1 MKSKRSADWK
11 IYEDVAKTILNN
23 LASEFKLSN
32 VEGKQLVDGIQSGTK
47 WEIDAKGILENGSGF
62 LVIECRR
69 NTTSKQSQDK
79 IGSLA
84 YKIID
89 TAAVG
94 GIMISAI
101 GVQKGGQLVAN
112 AAKII
117 HMQLDKESTP
127 LDYCLQ
133 FLNRIFIGHTESVN
147 ATDSMSTKTIKKCK
161 GCNNFFELHGCEAK
175 CPLCLK

>member
-1 MKSKRSADWK
+1 MKSKRPADWK
-11 IYEDVAKTILNN
+11 IYEEVAKTILNN
-23 LASEFKLSN
+23 LASEFQLSN

-79 IGSLA
+79 IASLA

-89 TAAVG
+89 SGAAG

-112 AAKII
+112 SAKVI

-127 LDYCLQ
+127 IDYCLQ
-133 FLNRIFIGHTESVN
+133 FLNRIFIGHSESVN
-147 ATDSMSTKTIKKCK
+147 ASDSMSAELIRKCEV
-161 GCNNFFELHGCEAK
+161 CNTFFEPNGSEAK
-175 CPLCLK
+175 CPLCWM

>member
-1 MKSKRSADWK
+1 MKSKKPPDWK
-11 IYEDVAKTILNN
+11 TYEDVAKIILNS
-23 LASEFKLSN
+23 LASEFKLSK

-69 NTTSKQSQDK
+69 NVTSKQSQEK

-84 YKIID
+84 FKIID
-89 TAAVG
+89 SGAAG

-117 HMQLDKESTP
+117 HMRLDKDSTP

-133 FLNRIFIGHTESVN
+133 FLNRIFIGHSESVT
-147 ATDSMSTKTIKKCK
+147 ATDSMSAKIIRKCVV
-161 GCNNFFELHGCEAK
+161 CNNFFEPQGSEVECL
-175 CPLCLK
+175 LCLR